1 MDNLLDQFR
10 SRDGIAPMINR
21 LNAAQ
26 RFLISVGNHY
36 EPHADQIQVRTIA
49 PKISGPECPEIKHI
63 GYKGIGDEWLPYC
76 QLNDTVCELEKGRSC
91 PTWDEIQ
98 NEWMEDVSREQK
110 RERGV

>member
-1 MDNLLDQFR
+1 MDNLDQFR
-10 SRDGIAPMINR
+10 SLGQIAPMINR
-21 LNAAQ
+21 LNAEQ

-49 PKISGPECPEIKHI
+49 PKISEPECPEIKHR
-63 GYKGIGDEWLPYC
+63 GIGDEWLPYC
-76 QLNDTVCELEKGRSC
+76 QLNDGDTVCELEKGRSC

-98 NEWMEDVSREQK
+98 NEWMEDVGREQK